1 MNKIRPWADLNYVTT
16 KIHRQLPQFI
26 IFYYFFNTTN
36 IQQLIYNRTIIE
48 QYNFNIIFE
57 TEREKPKST
66 AQDYNE

>member
-1 MNKIRPWADLNYVTT
+1 MWQQKFTDNY
-16 KIHRQLPQFI
+16 HNLSFY
-26 IFYYFFNTTN
+26 YYFFNTTN
-36 IQQLIYNRTIIE
+36 IQFIIE

>member
-1 MNKIRPWADLNYVTT
+1 MWQQKFTDNY
-16 KIHRQLPQFI
+16 HNLLF
-26 IFYYFFNTTN
+26 FYYFFNTTN
-36 IQQLIYNRTIIE
+36 IQQLIYNRKIIE